1 MIALSNQTTVVTGA
15 SSGIGKAIAMSL
27 AAQGVAVCLVGR
39 SLETPPRRR
48 EPHSLKNG
56 LIRPEHDMRH
66 NSCSTDS

>member
-39 SLETPPRRR
+39 NLEKLHRVA
-48 EPHSLKNG
+48 ESH
-56 LIRPEHDMRH
+56 IR
-66 NSCSTDS
+66 SKTG